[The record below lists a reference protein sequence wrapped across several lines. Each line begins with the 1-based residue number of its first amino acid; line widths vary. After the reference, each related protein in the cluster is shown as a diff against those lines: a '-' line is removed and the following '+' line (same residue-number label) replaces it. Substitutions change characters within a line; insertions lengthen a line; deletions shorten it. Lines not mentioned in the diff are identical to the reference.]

1 MNKKPQSTAI
11 IGIISLVIISLIV
24 GGVYVLKS
32 VSDDNSVTST
42 MMNDTAS
49 QPSDSTTGS
58 TPMMNSYKD
67 GTYEA
72 TGNYNTPGGNESIDV
87 TIVIQNGKIVDSSV
101 TNSAKSRESRAY
113 QSDFVNGYKDLVKG
127 KGISTLR
134 LSRVAGSSLTP
145 RGFNEAIDA
154 IKTQA
159 TKS

>member
-11 IGIISLVIISLIV
+11 IGIISIVIISLIV

-32 VSDDNSVTST
+32 VSDDNTATST

-49 QPSDSTTGS
+49 QPANSTTGS
-58 TPMMNSYKD
+58 MPVMGSFKD

-72 TGNYNTPGGNESIDV
+72 TGNYNTPGGNEAIEV
-87 TIVIQNGKIVDSSV
+87 TIVLQNGKIVDSSV
-101 TNSAKSRESRAY
+101 TNSATSRESREY
-113 QSDFVNGYKDLVKG
+113 QSDFVNGYKDQVQG
-127 KGISTLR
+127 KSIATLR